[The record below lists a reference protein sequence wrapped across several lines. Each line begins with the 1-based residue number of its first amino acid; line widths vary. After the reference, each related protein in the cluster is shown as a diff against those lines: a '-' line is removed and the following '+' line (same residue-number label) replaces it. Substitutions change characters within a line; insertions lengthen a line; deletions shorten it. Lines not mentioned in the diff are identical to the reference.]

1 MKGGGQDT
9 PIVVAEVVER
19 TQEKDQGITTPLSKK
34 IVLQMSVEAK
44 GHTWPQIEMK
54 VVLLII

>member
-1 MKGGGQDT
+1 LKGGGQDT

-44 GHTWPQIEMK
+44 GHT
-54 VVLLII
+54 